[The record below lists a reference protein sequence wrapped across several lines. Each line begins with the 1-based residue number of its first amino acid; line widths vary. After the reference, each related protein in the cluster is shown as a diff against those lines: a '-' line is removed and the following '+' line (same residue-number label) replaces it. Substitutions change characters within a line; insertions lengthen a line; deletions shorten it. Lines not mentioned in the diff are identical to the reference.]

1 MHFPK
6 TTWLGAYLCWSRRES
21 SMNRTSRVAAGILY
35 SFACCAAAW
44 AEGAGRDSGTL
55 ILDESACCR
64 AYYRFDVQRIAPK
77 ALKAEGAKVLGATLM
92 GKLQKEV
99 QKRLA
104 AKNYDWQKENWRD
117 HVTVEVEYNS
127 FARKNRV
134 FIRVGGV
141 TEPPADGW
149 LEPEFDDLTWPHLRK
164 PDGVGSPAQYT
175 VGTTERN
182 GWLRGVYL
190 RFHFEIPD
198 PTAAGAVTFSADYI
212 GGLTAFVNGKEISRG
227 HLPAGNFDA
236 ETMAEEYPLEAYV
249 ATFAD
254 LRETEKAKYKG
265 KEPPP
270 TQVITSA
277 DELTPVG
284 SRLYKL
290 RNRTINSLA
299 IPRQLLR
306 KGTNVLAIELRA
318 APLHP
323 YVLKE
328 WFGYRDV
335 VDRQWEHARLSRLEL
350 RCAGVGLPSSL
361 SRPKGVQIWT
371 EDMTR
376 RIFSPEYLEPGAAP
390 GVIRLVGARNGT
402 CAAQVV
408 VGTDKELANVK
419 AIASELKNPAG
430 GTFPAKSVRILGMTP
445 QPLGDISSLGEGRIV
460 GNETMIEIGGG
471 NSRYG
476 DWSAPKTR
484 ALVCFAPEAL
494 ENKAA
499 AAAAMDRIQYF
510 DWISSALPERIP
522 ANSCR
527 PYWLSVKV
535 PADAAPGLYRGA
547 VRVEGEFGGHNPN
560 SAPKTERTELG
571 IVSPEFRATLPLEV
585 EVWDWKV
592 PDAHDFQTIVAIEQ
606 SPYGV
611 AKQYKTPLW
620 SAKHWELIE
629 ASLRQLARAGNGVWF
644 VPVLLDTEFG
654 NRDVSML
661 KWIRKKDSALA
672 FDYATLDRY
681 LDLIVKNCGMPRVIA
696 FVVMHGFQTG
706 VEVKVLDEASGK
718 DERLSLGPDV
728 PGREKYWQPFACSLY
743 SHMAARGLDQAMFWG
758 YPWDMDGD
766 PKLKPML
773 RQFAPEVFWICG
785 SHDANVAVSGGLPDL
800 SSPFYVGSPFGA
812 RAWDG
817 KTDPDAGAFY
827 KVVEN
832 IQSFLIGGE
841 SQKGW
846 KYRDQI
852 LLCTPRTDC
861 GAIVVNGTSTPWAF
875 RIFPERA
882 IFTGYQGTGRMGG
895 DYWAKSYHDGCKH
908 SGGAP
913 GFSIMKCL
921 WPGPDGAEA
930 SARFE
935 ALIEGLQELEARIFV
950 EQALDRGI
958 LPAEQARRVTEQL
971 ARHFKGTFAVGLDWQ
986 ARSKALYQLASEVA
1000 ASTGLDVDKSE
1011 FALNL
1016 KAQAQAAIKIK
1027 LRNWTDKPRRW
1038 KTECSEKWIVPARSE
1053 GLLKG
1058 SEDLEVKINGAL
1070 LEPEKQSNGML
1081 TVTDLES
1088 AHAYQVKIAVRV
1100 GKAGP

>member
-1 MHFPK
+1 
-6 TTWLGAYLCWSRRES
+6 
-21 SMNRTSRVAAGILY
+21 MNRTSRVAAGILY

-44 AEGAGRDSGTL
+44 AESAGQDSGTL
-55 ILDESACCR
+55 ILDESAYCR

-77 ALKAEGAKVLGATLM
+77 ALKAEGEKVLGPNLM
-92 GKLQKEV
+92 GKTQKEV
-99 QKRLA
+99 LKRLA
-104 AKNYDWQKENWRD
+104 SKNYDWQKEDWRD
-117 HVTVEVEYNS
+117 HVTVEVEFNS

-134 FIRVGGV
+134 FIRVAGV

-149 LEPEFDDLTWPHLRK
+149 LGPEFDDSTWPHLRK

-190 RFHFEIPD
+190 RFRFEIPD
-198 PTAAGAVTFSADYI
+198 PATAGAVTFSADYI
-212 GGLTAFVNGKEISRG
+212 GGFRAFVNGKEIARG

-236 ETMAEEYPLEAYV
+236 ETMAEEYPQGAYA
-249 ATFAD
+249 ATLAD
-254 LRETEKAKYKG
+254 VPEKDKAKYQG
-265 KEPPP
+265 KEPP
-270 TQVITSA
+270 SA

-284 SRLYKL
+284 SRLYRL

-299 IPRQLLR
+299 IPQQLLR

-323 YVLKE
+323 FVLKQ

-350 RCAGVGLPSSL
+350 RCAGVGPPSSL

-376 RIFSPEYLEPGAAP
+376 RMFAPEYLEAGAAP
-390 GVIRLVGARNGT
+390 GVIRIAGARNGT
-402 CAAQVV
+402 YSAQVV

-419 AIASELKNPAG
+419 VTASGLKSPG
-430 GTFPAKSVRILGMTP
+430 GGAFPAKSAGIFGMNP
-445 QPLGDISSLGEGRIV
+445 QPLVDISSLGEGRINGSDSMV
-460 GNETMIEIGGG
+460 EIGGG

-476 DWSAPKTR
+476 DWSATKTR
-484 ALVCFAPEAL
+484 ALVCFAPETQGDKTTETAAL
-494 ENKAA
+494 GRLE
-499 AAAAMDRIQYF
+499 YF
-510 DWISSALPERIP
+510 DWISSALPQRIP
-522 ANSCR
+522 ANACR

-535 PADAAPGLYRGA
+535 PADAAPGLYNGA
-547 VRVEGEFGGHNPN
+547 VRVEGPGFP
-560 SAPKTERTELG
+560 A
-571 IVSPEFRATLPLEV
+571 ATLPLEV
-585 EVWDWKV
+585 EVLDWKI
-592 PDAHDFQTIVAIEQ
+592 PDAHDLQTIVAIEQ

-620 SAKHWELIE
+620 SEKHWELIE

-654 NRDVSML
+654 NRDVSMI
-661 KWIRKKDSALA
+661 KWIRKKDAALA

-681 LDLIVKNCGMPRVIA
+681 LDLIVKNCGTPRVIS
-696 FVVMHGFQTG
+696 FVVMHGFQAG
-706 VEVKVLDEASGK
+706 VEVKILDEASGK
-718 DERLSLGPDV
+718 EERLKLGPDV

-743 SHMAARGLDQAMFWG
+743 SHMLAKGLEQALFWG

-785 SHDANVAVSGGLPDL
+785 THDANVAVSGGMPDL

-812 RAWDG
+812 RAWEG
-817 KTDPDAGAFY
+817 KADPSAGDFY
-827 KVVEN
+827 KIVEN

-846 KYRDQI
+846 KPRGQT

-861 GAIVVNGTSTPWAF
+861 GAIVVNGSSTPWTF

-895 DYWAKSYHDGCKH
+895 DYWARSYHDGCKH

-913 GFSIMKCL
+913 GFSIMKSL
-921 WPGPDGAEA
+921 WPGPDGAES

-935 ALIEGLQELEARIFV
+935 AMIEGLQELEARIFV
-950 EQALDRGI
+950 EQTLDRGI
-958 LPAEQARRVTEQL
+958 LSAEKAQAITEQL
-971 ARHFKGTFAVGLDWQ
+971 GRHFKGTFAVGLDWQ
-986 ARSKALYQLASEVA
+986 ARSKAMYQLASEVA

-1011 FALNL
+1011 FTLNL
-1016 KAQAQAAIKIK
+1016 KAQAQAAFKLK
-1027 LRNWTDKPRRW
+1027 LRNWTGQPRSW
-1038 KTECSEKWIVPARSE
+1038 KAECSEKWIVPARTE
-1053 GLLKG
+1053 GLAKG
-1058 SEDLEVKINGAL
+1058 SEDLEVRINGAL
-1070 LEPEKQSNGML
+1070 LEPEKQSNGTL
-1081 TVTDLES
+1081 IVTDLES
-1088 AHAYQVKIAVRV
+1088 ARAYPVKIAVRT